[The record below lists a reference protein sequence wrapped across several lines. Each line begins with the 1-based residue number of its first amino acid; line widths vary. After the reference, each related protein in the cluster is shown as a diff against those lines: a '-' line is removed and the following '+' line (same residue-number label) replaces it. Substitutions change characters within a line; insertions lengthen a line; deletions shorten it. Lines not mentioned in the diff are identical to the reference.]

1 MTMTGYSNRAGLSV
15 AEPLAR
21 FIEEQ
26 VLPGT
31 GIEPQ
36 PFWYGVAGIFGRFAP
51 ENEALL
57 IKRDRL
63 QQQIDAWHEQHHG
76 QTIDG
81 ETYQAF
87 LREIG
92 YLVAEPAPFSVD
104 PRHVDEEVALRSGP
118 QLVVPAL
125 NARFALNAANAR
137 WGSLYDALYGT
148 DAIPGTPTGLQ
159 ERGLRC
165 RARRRGYRLCQGL
178 PRQGRAAGAWL
189 MGAVEGRRAAAG
201 QSGAMGGA
209 GCQAHSALQPRAAY
223 RDRDRSHPSY
233 RQGGPGAYR

>member
-1 MTMTGYSNRAGLSV
+1 MTGYSNRAGLSV

-57 IKRDRL
+57 IKRDKL

-92 YLVAEPAPFSVD
+92 YLVPEPAPFSVD

-148 DAIPGTPTGLQ
+148 DAIPGTPTGASGKGASMPSAAPRLSPMP
-159 ERGLRC
+159 RPSSTRSC
-165 RARRRGYRLCQGL
+165 RWRMAHGRS
-178 PRQGRAAGAWL
+178 GRAACCRWPIRGNGW
-189 MGAVEGRRAAAG
+189 RRMPSAFC
-201 QSGAMGGA
+201 SPTT
-209 GCQAHSALQPRAAY
+209 GCIS
-223 RDRDRSHPSY
+223 RS
-233 RQGGPGAYR
+233 